1 MLSILVLAPMIFL
14 SGIWTPPEAMPTAVR
29 ALMYL
34 SPLYYYMDACYG
46 ILLKG
51 AGLNV
56 LWDSVL
62 GIVVLGCVTVG
73 VGLWRFRRQFD

>member
-1 MLSILVLAPMIFL
+1 
-14 SGIWTPPEAMPTAVR
+14 MPALMR
-29 ALMYL
+29 ALSRV

-51 AGLNV
+51 AGLDT
-56 LWDSVL
+56 LWDAVL
-62 GIVVLGCVTVG
+62 GIVALGVLFVG